1 MKKYVVIIMVDI
13 KISQINASTSD
24 RISQIRINKT
34 SDKIILTFLDTD
46 NIAKTEF
53 IDEVWYTQQQI
64 LDEILT
70 LEEWE

>member
-46 NIAKTEF
+46 DIAKTEF

>member
-24 RISQIRINKT
+24 RISQTRINKT

-46 NIAKTEF
+46 DIAKTEF